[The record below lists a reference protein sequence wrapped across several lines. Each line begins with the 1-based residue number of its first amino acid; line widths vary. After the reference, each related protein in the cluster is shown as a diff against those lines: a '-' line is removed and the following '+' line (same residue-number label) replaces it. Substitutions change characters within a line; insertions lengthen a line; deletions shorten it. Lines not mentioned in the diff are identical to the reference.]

1 MLKKL
6 FPIIILF
13 VAAGLFFASP
23 VFAAGNLVKTKSSS
37 AVYYLADN
45 NLRHLFPL
53 ASIYKSW
60 YQDFSGI
67 KVLAPKEMAKYPL
80 GKNIPVRPGLNIVS
94 FETDINLYAVE
105 PGGVLRRFASPEAI
119 KGIYGPG
126 WEKRIIKLPDVLFGD
141 YQKGEDIRESVEL
154 PDGLVYK
161 LTNDGKYY
169 YKKNN
174 LIRPFKDLKGLA
186 ENNFKIEGVV
196 SNNIEFNKRKKEIS
210 GFDQNIFNPAEAPLT
225 STADCENKKFK
236 VAFLFITDGAQSVSD
251 MAKIK
256 IIKKRLAEN
265 FPWAT
270 GGLASANVDYPAIIL
285 SGDEKLFY
293 ADGAGRKYPDNE
305 AINIFYDKNPDI
317 FDFIILYNN
326 FIANEPDVANYLKIT
341 NNFTGTGNGEMDASR
356 LFGSRGKLKGV
367 ANMGNLDK
375 YSVENEPALDQTVN
389 YILHELLHHF
399 SARARFKTEDG
410 SISTALLT
418 GENFDHWSKYVD
430 FVSPVGGSG
439 WQDNG
444 DGTFTNG
451 ALLDGSLKKKF
462 SNLDLYFMGLWPK
475 MAVGPIKYLAPN
487 QAGDL
492 GNIISAKLKAVTMDQ
507 IVDAMGDWNC
517 QL

>member
-1 MLKKL
+1 MLKNFL
-6 FPIIILF
+6 SFLILSVLGGTII
-13 VAAGLFFASP
+13 GSP
-23 VFAAGNLVKTKSSS
+23 VFAAGNLIKTKSSP

-45 NLRHLFPL
+45 NLRHLFPI
-53 ASIYKSW
+53 ASVYKSW

-67 KVLAPKEMAKYPL
+67 KVLAPKEMAQYPL

-141 YQKGEDIRESVEL
+141 YQKGEDIRELVEL

-174 LIRPFKDLKGLA
+174 LIWPFKDLKGLA
-186 ENNFKIEGVV
+186 ENNFKIDGIV
-196 SNNIEFNKRKKEIS
+196 SSNIEFNKRKKEIS
-210 GFDQNIFNPAEAPLT
+210 GFDQNIFNPVAEPLT

-236 VAFLFITDGAQSVSD
+236 VAFLFITDGAQSTVD

-256 IIKKRLAEN
+256 IIKERLAEN

-270 GGLASANVDYPAIIL
+270 GGLVSANVDYPAIIL

-293 ADGAGRKYPDNE
+293 KDLSGKKQIDNE

-326 FIANEPDVANYLKIT
+326 FIANEPDVAHYLKIT
-341 NNFTGTGNGEMDASR
+341 NNFTGTGNGERDASR

-367 ANMGNLDK
+367 ANMGNLNK
-375 YSVENEPALDQTVN
+375 YSIENEDALNQSVN
-389 YILHELLHHF
+389 YILHEILHHF

-430 FVSPVGGSG
+430 FVSPVGGGG
-439 WQDNG
+439 WIDNG

-451 ALLDGSLKKKF
+451 ATLNTSLKKKF

-475 MAVGPIKYLAPN
+475 MAVGPIKYLAPDK
-487 QAGDL
+487 AGDP
-492 GNIISAKLKAVTMDQ
+492 GNIISAKLKAVTIDQ
-507 IVDAMGDWNC
+507 IVNAMGDWNC